1 MNKMAENYALAIFE
15 KQQGK
20 FTKCRNL
27 LQEPDK

>member
-20 FTKCRNL
+20 FTKM
-27 LQEPDK
+27 QEFITRTR